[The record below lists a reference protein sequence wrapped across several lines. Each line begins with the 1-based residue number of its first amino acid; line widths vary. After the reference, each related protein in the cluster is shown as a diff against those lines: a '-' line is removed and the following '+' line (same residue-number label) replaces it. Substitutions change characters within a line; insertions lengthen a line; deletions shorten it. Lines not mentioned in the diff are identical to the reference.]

1 MNSIEEARD
10 KELEVFERE
19 ISKAQDSV
27 YGILICHLFVD
38 HLLDR
43 FILASTIKD
52 VGFTGKRGLSFSNKV
67 KLVSSISD
75 INPQLVDSLNK
86 LNDIR
91 NDCAH
96 EFGHEISSDKIE
108 ALGRTL
114 GSDYK
119 RIRAGHPSIG
129 LGIIAPISWN
139 ICGQM
144 VHATLWQ
151 EGYR

>member
-1 MNSIEEARD
+1 MISIEEARD
-10 KELEVFERE
+10 KELEIFERE
-19 ISKAQDSV
+19 ISKAKDSV

-43 FILASTIKD
+43 FILASTTKD
-52 VGFTGKRGLSFSNKV
+52 VGFTGKRGLSFSQKV
-67 KLVSSISD
+67 KLVSAISD

-86 LNDIR
+86 LNNIR

-96 EFGHEISSDKIE
+96 EFGHEIPLEKIE
-108 ALGRTL
+108 KLGQTL

-119 RIRAGHPSIG
+119 RIFEENPSIG
-129 LGIIAPISWN
+129 IGLITPISWN

-144 VHATLWQ
+144 IHATLWQ